1 MRDLGLCD
9 GETRTR
15 TGDTTIFSRYVLG
28 ARRPEI
34 PGKVALLA
42 KSVRWTE
49 VRSLRA
55 FPPDS
60 GDGWQLISFFAGAF
74 ADPVNDL
81 LVAGP
86 AGGNA
91 LDQSRIGAEVRRSP
105 CPAVGVEKPSREQKR
120 RNAALIT
127 G

>member
-1 MRDLGLCD
+1 MAAHL
-9 GETRTR
+9 
-15 TGDTTIFSRYVLG
+15 
-28 ARRPEI
+28 P
-34 PGKVALLA
+34 
-42 KSVRWTE
+42 
-49 VRSLRA
+49 
-55 FPPDS
+55 
-60 GDGWQLISFFAGAF
+60 FAGAF

-91 LDQSRIGAEVRRSP
+91 LDQSRIGVAVRRSP